1 MGTLFYKSWLG
12 WLSPDFLGVLT
23 HNGNPGISR
32 ANMTLELAKLDQYI
46 PTISYTYT
54 VCMYI
59 YMIIYA
65 YAPYGSKCFLNQSVV
80 AALPCKDGSFPANLS
95 QT

>member
-1 MGTLFYKSWLG
+1 
-12 WLSPDFLGVLT
+12 
-23 HNGNPGISR
+23 
-32 ANMTLELAKLDQYI
+32 MTFELAKLDQYI
-46 PTISYTYT
+46 PTISCTYT
-54 VCMYI
+54 VCMYVYI

-80 AALPCKDGSFPANLS
+80 AALPCKEGSFPANLS